1 MISGSLLFPGQLL
14 TSPSPIS
21 GLPSSKRD
29 VLLSI
34 MPLKK
39 LTKREI
45 ESALGRLSELAASE
59 GVRLE
64 MTLYGGAVM
73 LLAYNARQVTKDVAA
88 IVHPP
93 DVARRLVA
101 RVAGERGL
109 HDGWLNDDVK
119 QFISIRE
126 AKNELI
132 IANVSPTG
140 LHVTRPTAK
149 YLLAMKVMAC
159 RKPLPGYEGDYKDIE
174 VLLRVTKLKTVAQ
187 VQTVI
192 DCFFPDTVLPDSVQA
207 VLGDIFDKITT

>member
-1 MISGSLLFPGQLL
+1 
-14 TSPSPIS
+14 
-21 GLPSSKRD
+21 
-29 VLLSI
+29 
-34 MPLKK
+34 MPLKNM
-39 LTKREI
+39 TKQQI
-45 ESALGRLSELAASE
+45 ERALGRLSELAASE

-73 LLAYNARQVTKDVAA
+73 LLAYNARQVTKDIDA

-93 DVARRLVA
+93 EVARRLIA
-101 RVAGERGL
+101 RVAAERGL

-119 QFISIRE
+119 QFVSSRE

-132 IANVSPTG
+132 IANVSPLG

-174 VLLRVTKLKTVAQ
+174 VLLRVTKLKTVSQ
-187 VQTVI
+187 VQTII
-192 DCFFPDTVLPDSVQA
+192 DAFFPETIIPDSVQA
-207 VLGDIFDKITT
+207 VLGDIFDKITRERSS

>member
-1 MISGSLLFPGQLL
+1 
-14 TSPSPIS
+14 
-21 GLPSSKRD
+21 
-29 VLLSI
+29 

-39 LTKREI
+39 LTKQEI
-45 ESALGRLSELAASE
+45 ASALGRLSELAASE

-64 MTLYGGAVM
+64 MTLYGGVVM
-73 LLAYNARQVTKDVAA
+73 LLAYNARQVTKDVDA

-109 HDGWLNDDVK
+109 HDRWLNDDVK

-126 AKNELI
+126 AKNEPI
-132 IANVSPTG
+132 IANVSSTG

-159 RKPLPGYEGDYKDIE
+159 RKPLPGYEGDYQDIE

>member
-1 MISGSLLFPGQLL
+1 
-14 TSPSPIS
+14 
-21 GLPSSKRD
+21 
-29 VLLSI
+29 

-39 LTKREI
+39 LTKQEI
-45 ESALGRLSELAASE
+45 ASALGRLSELAASE

-64 MTLYGGAVM
+64 MTLYGGVVM
-73 LLAYNARQVTKDVAA
+73 LLAYNARQVTKDVDA

>member
-1 MISGSLLFPGQLL
+1 
-14 TSPSPIS
+14 
-21 GLPSSKRD
+21 
-29 VLLSI
+29 

-39 LTKREI
+39 LTKQEI
-45 ESALGRLSELAASE
+45 ASALGRLSELAASE

-73 LLAYNARQVTKDVAA
+73 LLAYNARQVTKDVDA

-93 DVARRLVA
+93 DGRRRLIA

-109 HDGWLNDDVK
+109 HDGWINDDVK

-140 LHVTRPTAK
+140 LHVTDRPQNI
-149 YLLAMKVMAC
+149 LLAMKVMAC
-159 RKPLPGYEGDYKDIE
+159 RSPAGYEGDYKDIE

-192 DCFFPDTVLPDSVQA
+192 DCFFPTPFS
-207 VLGDIFDKITT
+207 

>member
-1 MISGSLLFPGQLL
+1 
-14 TSPSPIS
+14 
-21 GLPSSKRD
+21 
-29 VLLSI
+29 

-39 LTKREI
+39 LTKQEI

-73 LLAYNARQVTKDVAA
+73 LLAYNARQVTKDVDA

-93 DVARRLVA
+93 DVARRLIA

-109 HDGWLNDDVK
+109 HDEWINDDVK
-119 QFISIRE
+119 QFISTRE

-132 IANVSPTG
+132 IANVAPTG

-159 RKPLPGYEGDYKDIE
+159 RKPLPGYEGDYQDIE

-187 VQTVI
+187 VQAVI
-192 DCFFPDTVLPDSVQA
+192 DCFFPDTVLSDSVQA
-207 VLGDIFDKITT
+207 FLGDIFDKITT